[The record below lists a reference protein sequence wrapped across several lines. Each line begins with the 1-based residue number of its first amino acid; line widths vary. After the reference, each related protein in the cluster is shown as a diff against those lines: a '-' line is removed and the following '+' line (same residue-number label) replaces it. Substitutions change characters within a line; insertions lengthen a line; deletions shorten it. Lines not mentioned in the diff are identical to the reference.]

1 MKDLKH
7 AVFLAYNAL
16 VLADAAFA
24 SAAGDSQ
31 RPDATQ
37 AEHDKA
43 NAAYLASRAAD
54 EAYTAA
60 FTALAESIR

>member
-7 AVFLAYNAL
+7 SVFLAYNAF

-24 SAAGDSQ
+24 SAVGDAQ

-37 AEHDKA
+37 SDHDKA
-43 NAAYLASRAAD
+43 DAAYLASRAAD

-60 FTALAESIR
+60 FTAFAKATR